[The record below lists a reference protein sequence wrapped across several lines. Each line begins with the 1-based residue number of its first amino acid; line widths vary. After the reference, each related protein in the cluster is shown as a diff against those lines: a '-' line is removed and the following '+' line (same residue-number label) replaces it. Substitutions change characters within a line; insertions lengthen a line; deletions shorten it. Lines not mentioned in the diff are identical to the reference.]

1 MDGNEAAAYVSYAF
15 TEVATIY
22 PITPSSPMADHVDAW
37 ATNGKKN
44 LFGQPVKLVEMQAE
58 SGAAGAMHG
67 SLETGSLTS
76 TYTASQ
82 GLLLMIPPMYR
93 IAGSQLPGRIKT
105 GFFPKLDITGNYSYQ
120 LEKVEFLPGTDL
132 KHDNYG
138 VEAGLVQNV
147 YSGSAVR
154 KQYDVAKLQHAIAQ
168 LSVEHTVDNMIYA
181 ADVSYWSVAA
191 NRNLYELSEQ
201 FVQIVRELYEI
212 VNKRFEE
219 GAISKTDVLMVQ
231 NRLKEAEL
239 QLNTNSTNYKTALQ
253 SLNIMMGV
261 EPDAAVVLTD
271 SIQKVLWVPKQ
282 EGLNK
287 ALERRADYQSAIMGI
302 EMAKLQTD
310 MARSKYLPQLAVGIK
325 EKYGT
330 TLLNVDGKAQWATT
344 AYAQINIPVFHWGE
358 MRQNVRLSRTQ
369 EWTKELER
377 SQLKDQVSKELNN
390 AWVNVIEIS
399 KKLEIVY
406 SSLDIAKDNLT
417 LNTFSYNE
425 GKLPIIDV
433 LSAQVSW
440 LQAYTNVVSVNYQ
453 YKVALAE
460 YAKALGG
467 TDR

>member
-1 MDGNEAAAYVSYAF
+1 MKK
-15 TEVATIY
+15 IY
-22 PITPSSPMADHVDAW
+22 LIVGAMLWGGIVDAQTLSVEQYRQKVLEYNQDIQKSQQ
-37 ATNGKKN
+37 AVNGA
-44 LFGQPVKLVEMQAE
+44 LY
-58 SGAAGAMHG
+58 
-67 SLETGSLTS
+67 SLKG
-76 TYTASQ
+76 
-82 GLLLMIPPMYR
+82 
-93 IAGSQLPGRIKT
+93 IKT

>member
-1 MDGNEAAAYVSYAF
+1 MKK
-15 TEVATIY
+15 IY
-22 PITPSSPMADHVDAW
+22 LIVGAMLWGGIVDAQTLSVEQYRQKVLEYNQDIQKSQQ
-37 ATNGKKN
+37 AVNGA
-44 LFGQPVKLVEMQAE
+44 LY
-58 SGAAGAMHG
+58 
-67 SLETGSLTS
+67 SLKG
-76 TYTASQ
+76 
-82 GLLLMIPPMYR
+82 IR
-93 IAGSQLPGRIKT
+93 T

-310 MARSKYLPQLAVGIK
+310 MARSKYLPHLAVGIK

-406 SSLDIAKDNLT
+406 CSLYIANVNLT

-425 GKLPIIDV
+425 VKLPIIDV

>member
-1 MDGNEAAAYVSYAF
+1 MKK
-15 TEVATIY
+15 IY
-22 PITPSSPMADHVDAW
+22 LIVGAMLWGGIVDAQTLSVEQYRQKVLEYNQDIQKSQQ
-37 ATNGKKN
+37 AVNGA
-44 LFGQPVKLVEMQAE
+44 LY
-58 SGAAGAMHG
+58 
-67 SLETGSLTS
+67 SLKG
-76 TYTASQ
+76 
-82 GLLLMIPPMYR
+82 IR
-93 IAGSQLPGRIKT
+93 T

-282 EGLNK
+282 EGLDK

>member
-1 MDGNEAAAYVSYAF
+1 MKK
-15 TEVATIY
+15 IY
-22 PITPSSPMADHVDAW
+22 LIVGAILWGGIVDAQTLSVEQYRQKVLEYNQDIQKSQQ
-37 ATNGKKN
+37 AVNGA
-44 LFGQPVKLVEMQAE
+44 LY
-58 SGAAGAMHG
+58 
-67 SLETGSLTS
+67 SLKG
-76 TYTASQ
+76 
-82 GLLLMIPPMYR
+82 
-93 IAGSQLPGRIKT
+93 IKT

-344 AYAQINIPVFHWGE
+344 AYAQINIPVFHWRE

>member
-1 MDGNEAAAYVSYAF
+1 MKK
-15 TEVATIY
+15 IY
-22 PITPSSPMADHVDAW
+22 LIVGAMLWGGIVDAQTLSVEQYRQKVLEYNQDIQMSQQ
-37 ATNGKKN
+37 AVNGA
-44 LFGQPVKLVEMQAE
+44 LY
-58 SGAAGAMHG
+58 
-67 SLETGSLTS
+67 SLKG
-76 TYTASQ
+76 
-82 GLLLMIPPMYR
+82 IR
-93 IAGSQLPGRIKT
+93 T

>member
-1 MDGNEAAAYVSYAF
+1 MKK
-15 TEVATIY
+15 IY
-22 PITPSSPMADHVDAW
+22 LIVGAILWGGIVDAQTLSVEQYRQKVLEYNQDIQKSQQ
-37 ATNGKKN
+37 AVNGA
-44 LFGQPVKLVEMQAE
+44 LY
-58 SGAAGAMHG
+58 
-67 SLETGSLTS
+67 SLKG
-76 TYTASQ
+76 
-82 GLLLMIPPMYR
+82 
-93 IAGSQLPGRIKT
+93 IKT

-425 GKLPIIDV
+425 GQLPIIDF

>member
-1 MDGNEAAAYVSYAF
+1 MKK
-15 TEVATIY
+15 IY
-22 PITPSSPMADHVDAW
+22 LIVGAMLWGGIVDAQTLSVEQYRQKVLEYNQDIQKSQQ
-37 ATNGKKN
+37 AVNGA
-44 LFGQPVKLVEMQAE
+44 LY
-58 SGAAGAMHG
+58 
-67 SLETGSLTS
+67 SLKG
-76 TYTASQ
+76 
-82 GLLLMIPPMYR
+82 IR
-93 IAGSQLPGRIKT
+93 T

-287 ALERRADYQSAIMGI
+287 ALERRADYQSAIRGI

>member
-1 MDGNEAAAYVSYAF
+1 MKK
-15 TEVATIY
+15 IY
-22 PITPSSPMADHVDAW
+22 LIVGAMLWGGIVDAQTLSVEQYRQKVLEYNQDIQKSQQ
-37 ATNGKKN
+37 AVNGA
-44 LFGQPVKLVEMQAE
+44 LY
-58 SGAAGAMHG
+58 
-67 SLETGSLTS
+67 SLKG
-76 TYTASQ
+76 
-82 GLLLMIPPMYR
+82 IR
-93 IAGSQLPGRIKT
+93 T

-302 EMAKLQTD
+302 EMAELQTD

>member
-1 MDGNEAAAYVSYAF
+1 MKK
-15 TEVATIY
+15 IY
-22 PITPSSPMADHVDAW
+22 LIVGAILWGGIVDAQTLSVEQYRQKVLEYNQDIQKSQQ
-37 ATNGKKN
+37 AVNGA
-44 LFGQPVKLVEMQAE
+44 LY
-58 SGAAGAMHG
+58 
-67 SLETGSLTS
+67 SLKG
-76 TYTASQ
+76 
-82 GLLLMIPPMYR
+82 
-93 IAGSQLPGRIKT
+93 IKT

-239 QLNTNSTNYKTALQ
+239 KLNTNSTNYKTALQ

-440 LQAYTNVVSVNYQ
+440 LQAYTNVVSGNYQ

>member
-1 MDGNEAAAYVSYAF
+1 MKK
-15 TEVATIY
+15 IY
-22 PITPSSPMADHVDAW
+22 LIVGAMLWGGIVDAQTLSVEQYRQKVLEYNQDIQKSQQ
-37 ATNGKKN
+37 AVNGA
-44 LFGQPVKLVEMQAE
+44 LY
-58 SGAAGAMHG
+58 
-67 SLETGSLTS
+67 SLKG
-76 TYTASQ
+76 
-82 GLLLMIPPMYR
+82 IR
-93 IAGSQLPGRIKT
+93 T

-191 NRNLYELSEQ
+191 NHNLYELSEQ

>member
-1 MDGNEAAAYVSYAF
+1 MKK
-15 TEVATIY
+15 IY
-22 PITPSSPMADHVDAW
+22 LIVGAMLWGGIVDAQTLSVEQYRQKVLEYNQDIQKSQQ
-37 ATNGKKN
+37 AVNGA
-44 LFGQPVKLVEMQAE
+44 LY
-58 SGAAGAMHG
+58 
-67 SLETGSLTS
+67 SLKG
-76 TYTASQ
+76 
-82 GLLLMIPPMYR
+82 IR
-93 IAGSQLPGRIKT
+93 T

-120 LEKVEFLPGTDL
+120 LEKVGFLPGTDL

>member
-1 MDGNEAAAYVSYAF
+1 MKK
-15 TEVATIY
+15 IY
-22 PITPSSPMADHVDAW
+22 LIVGAILWGGIVDAQTLSVEQYRQKVEYNQDIQKSQQ
-37 ATNGKKN
+37 AVNGA
-44 LFGQPVKLVEMQAE
+44 LY
-58 SGAAGAMHG
+58 
-67 SLETGSLTS
+67 SLKG
-76 TYTASQ
+76 
-82 GLLLMIPPMYR
+82 
-93 IAGSQLPGRIKT
+93 IKT

>member
-1 MDGNEAAAYVSYAF
+1 MKK
-15 TEVATIY
+15 IY
-22 PITPSSPMADHVDAW
+22 LIVGAIFWGGIVDAQTLSVEQYRQKVLEYNQDIQKSQQ
-37 ATNGKKN
+37 AVNGA
-44 LFGQPVKLVEMQAE
+44 LY
-58 SGAAGAMHG
+58 
-67 SLETGSLTS
+67 SLKG
-76 TYTASQ
+76 
-82 GLLLMIPPMYR
+82 
-93 IAGSQLPGRIKT
+93 IKT

>member
-1 MDGNEAAAYVSYAF
+1 MKK
-15 TEVATIY
+15 IY
-22 PITPSSPMADHVDAW
+22 LIVGAILWGGIVDAQTLSVEQYRQKVLEYNQDIQKSQQ
-37 ATNGKKN
+37 AVNGA
-44 LFGQPVKLVEMQAE
+44 LY
-58 SGAAGAMHG
+58 
-67 SLETGSLTS
+67 SLKG
-76 TYTASQ
+76 
-82 GLLLMIPPMYR
+82 
-93 IAGSQLPGRIKT
+93 IKT

-287 ALERRADYQSAIMGI
+287 ALERRADYQSALMGI

>member
-1 MDGNEAAAYVSYAF
+1 MKK
-15 TEVATIY
+15 IY
-22 PITPSSPMADHVDAW
+22 LIVGAMLWGGIVDAQTLSVEQYRQKVLEYNQDIQKSQQ
-37 ATNGKKN
+37 AVNGA
-44 LFGQPVKLVEMQAE
+44 LY
-58 SGAAGAMHG
+58 
-67 SLETGSLTS
+67 SLKG
-76 TYTASQ
+76 
-82 GLLLMIPPMYR
+82 IR
-93 IAGSQLPGRIKT
+93 T

-201 FVQIVRELYEI
+201 FVQIVREWYEI

>member
-1 MDGNEAAAYVSYAF
+1 MNGMKK
-15 TEVATIY
+15 IY
-22 PITPSSPMADHVDAW
+22 LIVGAILWVGIVNAQTLSVEQYRQKVLEYNQDIQKSQQAV
-37 ATNGKKN
+37 NGA
-44 LFGQPVKLVEMQAE
+44 LY
-58 SGAAGAMHG
+58 
-67 SLETGSLTS
+67 SLKG
-76 TYTASQ
+76 
-82 GLLLMIPPMYR
+82 IR
-93 IAGSQLPGRIKT
+93 T

>member
-1 MDGNEAAAYVSYAF
+1 MKK
-15 TEVATIY
+15 IY
-22 PITPSSPMADHVDAW
+22 LIVGAILWGGIVDAQTLSVEQYRQKVLEYNQDIQKSQQ
-37 ATNGKKN
+37 AVNGA
-44 LFGQPVKLVEMQAE
+44 LY
-58 SGAAGAMHG
+58 
-67 SLETGSLTS
+67 SLKG
-76 TYTASQ
+76 
-82 GLLLMIPPMYR
+82 
-93 IAGSQLPGRIKT
+93 IKT

-253 SLNIMMGV
+253 SLNTMMGV

>member
-1 MDGNEAAAYVSYAF
+1 MKK
-15 TEVATIY
+15 IY
-22 PITPSSPMADHVDAW
+22 LIVGAILWGGIVDAQTLSVEQYRQKVLEYNQDIQKSQQ
-37 ATNGKKN
+37 AVNGA
-44 LFGQPVKLVEMQAE
+44 LY
-58 SGAAGAMHG
+58 
-67 SLETGSLTS
+67 SLKG
-76 TYTASQ
+76 
-82 GLLLMIPPMYR
+82 IR
-93 IAGSQLPGRIKT
+93 T

-120 LEKVEFLPGTDL
+120 LEKVEFLLGTDL

>member
-1 MDGNEAAAYVSYAF
+1 MKK
-15 TEVATIY
+15 IY
-22 PITPSSPMADHVDAW
+22 LIVGAILWGGIVDAQTLSVEQYRQKVLEYNQDIQKSQQ
-37 ATNGKKN
+37 AVNGA
-44 LFGQPVKLVEMQAE
+44 LY
-58 SGAAGAMHG
+58 
-67 SLETGSLTS
+67 SLKG
-76 TYTASQ
+76 
-82 GLLLMIPPMYR
+82 
-93 IAGSQLPGRIKT
+93 IKT

-406 SSLDIAKDNLT
+406 SSLNIAKDNLT

>member
-1 MDGNEAAAYVSYAF
+1 MKK
-15 TEVATIY
+15 IY
-22 PITPSSPMADHVDAW
+22 LIVGAILWGGIVDAQTLSVEQYRQKVLEYNQDIQKSQQ
-37 ATNGKKN
+37 AVNGA
-44 LFGQPVKLVEMQAE
+44 LY
-58 SGAAGAMHG
+58 
-67 SLETGSLTS
+67 SLKG
-76 TYTASQ
+76 
-82 GLLLMIPPMYR
+82 
-93 IAGSQLPGRIKT
+93 IKT

-261 EPDAAVVLTD
+261 EPDGAVVLTD

-369 EWTKELER
+369 EWTKALER

>member
-1 MDGNEAAAYVSYAF
+1 MKK
-15 TEVATIY
+15 IY
-22 PITPSSPMADHVDAW
+22 LIVGAMLWGGIVDAQTLSVEQYRQKVLEYNQDIQKSQQ
-37 ATNGKKN
+37 AVNGA
-44 LFGQPVKLVEMQAE
+44 LY
-58 SGAAGAMHG
+58 
-67 SLETGSLTS
+67 SLKG
-76 TYTASQ
+76 
-82 GLLLMIPPMYR
+82 IR
-93 IAGSQLPGRIKT
+93 T

-287 ALERRADYQSAIMGI
+287 ALERSADYQSAIMGI

>member
-1 MDGNEAAAYVSYAF
+1 MKK
-15 TEVATIY
+15 IY
-22 PITPSSPMADHVDAW
+22 LIVGAMLWGGIVDAQTLSVEQYRQKVLEYNQDIQKSQQ
-37 ATNGKKN
+37 AVNGA
-44 LFGQPVKLVEMQAE
+44 LY
-58 SGAAGAMHG
+58 
-67 SLETGSLTS
+67 SLKG
-76 TYTASQ
+76 
-82 GLLLMIPPMYR
+82 IR
-93 IAGSQLPGRIKT
+93 T

-261 EPDAAVVLTD
+261 EPDAAVVLTA

>member
-1 MDGNEAAAYVSYAF
+1 MNGMKK
-15 TEVATIY
+15 IY
-22 PITPSSPMADHVDAW
+22 LIVGAILWVGIVNAQTLSVEQYRQKVLEYNQDIQKSQQAV
-37 ATNGKKN
+37 NGA
-44 LFGQPVKLVEMQAE
+44 LY
-58 SGAAGAMHG
+58 
-67 SLETGSLTS
+67 SLKG
-76 TYTASQ
+76 
-82 GLLLMIPPMYR
+82 
-93 IAGSQLPGRIKT
+93 IKT

-467 TDR
+467 TDH

>member
-1 MDGNEAAAYVSYAF
+1 MKK
-15 TEVATIY
+15 IY
-22 PITPSSPMADHVDAW
+22 LIVGAILWGGIVDAQTLSVEQYRQKVLEYNQDIQKSQQ
-37 ATNGKKN
+37 AVNGA
-44 LFGQPVKLVEMQAE
+44 LY
-58 SGAAGAMHG
+58 
-67 SLETGSLTS
+67 SLKG
-76 TYTASQ
+76 
-82 GLLLMIPPMYR
+82 
-93 IAGSQLPGRIKT
+93 IKT

-287 ALERRADYQSAIMGI
+287 ALERIADYQSAIMGI

-399 KKLEIVY
+399 QKLEIVY

>member
-1 MDGNEAAAYVSYAF
+1 MKK
-15 TEVATIY
+15 IY
-22 PITPSSPMADHVDAW
+22 LIVGAMLWGGIVDAQTLSVEQYRQKVLEYNQDIQKSQQ
-37 ATNGKKN
+37 AVNGA
-44 LFGQPVKLVEMQAE
+44 LY
-58 SGAAGAMHG
+58 
-67 SLETGSLTS
+67 SLKG
-76 TYTASQ
+76 
-82 GLLLMIPPMYR
+82 IR
-93 IAGSQLPGRIKT
+93 T

-302 EMAKLQTD
+302 EMAKSQTD

>member
-1 MDGNEAAAYVSYAF
+1 MKK
-15 TEVATIY
+15 IY
-22 PITPSSPMADHVDAW
+22 LIVGAILWGGIVDAQTLSVEQYRQKVLEYNQDIQKSQQ
-37 ATNGKKN
+37 AVNGA
-44 LFGQPVKLVEMQAE
+44 LY
-58 SGAAGAMHG
+58 
-67 SLETGSLTS
+67 SLKG
-76 TYTASQ
+76 
-82 GLLLMIPPMYR
+82 
-93 IAGSQLPGRIKT
+93 IKT

-460 YAKALGG
+460 YAKASGG

>member
-1 MDGNEAAAYVSYAF
+1 MKK
-15 TEVATIY
+15 IY
-22 PITPSSPMADHVDAW
+22 LIVGAILWGGIVDAQTLSVEQYRQKVLEYNQDIQKSQQ
-37 ATNGKKN
+37 AVNGA
-44 LFGQPVKLVEMQAE
+44 LY
-58 SGAAGAMHG
+58 
-67 SLETGSLTS
+67 SLKG
-76 TYTASQ
+76 
-82 GLLLMIPPMYR
+82 
-93 IAGSQLPGRIKT
+93 IKT

-261 EPDAAVVLTD
+261 EPAAAVVLTD